1 VSVSIRG
8 VDGGDEVKGHLT
20 MVDTVLFFAK
30 VGVLKGMGV
39 GDVNSSSWCELVI
52 FEGREDGMVMVDKC
66 PEASRGHDGDE
77 LSSWR
82 VLILLEVL

>member
-1 VSVSIRG
+1 MSVSIG
-8 VDGGDEVKGHLT
+8 SVNGGNKVEGHLS
-20 MVDTVLFFAK
+20 MVDTVPFFAK